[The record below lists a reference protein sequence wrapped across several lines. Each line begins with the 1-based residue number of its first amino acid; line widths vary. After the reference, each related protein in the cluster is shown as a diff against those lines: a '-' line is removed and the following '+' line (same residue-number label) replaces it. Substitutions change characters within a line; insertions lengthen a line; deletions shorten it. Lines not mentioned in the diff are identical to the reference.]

1 MLRRTLRHLPC
12 PTRRRPAAPPAA
24 LFLALPLA
32 ALLAGALAARA
43 GADLVLTV
51 KGHTD
56 AFKVGDRAQEPRE
69 SDVKIWL
76 TADKMRRDEGPLSA
90 IVRLDRK
97 KLYLVNH
104 SDRTYSVVDVPI
116 DWAKLVPSADREKFQ
131 QFVAENQLKSVI
143 KPSAETRK
151 VRNWTTHRVDV
162 ELTNAQGLRV
172 STQMWLTK
180 DLDLY
185 AAYNKMSGV
194 LASLQ
199 VSSADWSRKIG
210 GLDGFPVY
218 QETAVSVG
226 GATFKSHEE
235 VVEADVKQLPDVTF
249 DPPAGFSAVPYD
261 PFRAPQ

>member
-1 MLRRTLRHLPC
+1 MLRSHS
-12 PTRRRPAAPPAA
+12 AA
-24 LFLALPLA
+24 LLLALPLA
-32 ALLAGALAARA
+32 ALISGALAARA

-51 KGHTD
+51 KGHAD
-56 AFKVGDRAQEPRE
+56 AVKVGNRTQEPHD

-76 TADKMRRDEGPLSA
+76 TAEKMRRDEGPLSA

-104 SDRTYSVVDVPI
+104 VDKTYSVVDLPI
-116 DWAKLVPSADREKFQ
+116 DWAKLVPSGDREKFQ
-131 QFVAENQLKSVI
+131 QFVTENQLKSSI
-143 KPSAETRK
+143 TASAETKK
-151 VRNWTTHRVDV
+151 VRNWNAHRVDV

-172 STQMWLTK
+172 STQMWLSK

-199 VSSADWSRKIG
+199 VSSADWSKKIG

-218 QETAVSVG
+218 QETTVSVG
-226 GATFKSHEE
+226 GTTFKSREE
-235 VVEADVKQLPDVTF
+235 VVQAESKPLTDVTF
-249 DPPAGFSAVPYD
+249 DPPAGFNPVPYD

>member
-1 MLRRTLRHLPC
+1 MPARTLRQTLC
-12 PTRRRPAAPPAA
+12 QSGFRLAPPAA
-24 LFLALPLA
+24 LLLALPLA
-32 ALLAGALAARA
+32 VLLSGAVAARA
-43 GADLVLTV
+43 GADLVLMV

-56 AFKVGDRAQEPRE
+56 AFKVGDRVQEARD

-104 SDRTYSVVDVPI
+104 TDRTYSVVDVPI
-116 DWAKLVPSADREKFQ
+116 DWAKLVPSGDREKFQ
-131 QFVAENQLKSVI
+131 QFVAENQLKAAI
-143 KPSAETRK
+143 KPSPETRK
-151 VRNWTTHRVDV
+151 IRNWDTHRVDI

-172 STQMWLTK
+172 STQMCLTK
-180 DLDLY
+180 ELDLY

-210 GLDGFPVY
+210 DLDGFPVY
-218 QETAVSVG
+218 QETTVSVG
-226 GATFKSHEE
+226 GTSFKSREE
-235 VVEADVKQLPDVTF
+235 VVQADSKQLPDVTF
-249 DPPAGFSAVPYD
+249 DPPAGFNPVPYD
-261 PFRAPQ
+261 PFRPPQ

>member
-1 MLRRTLRHLPC
+1 MLRRH
-12 PTRRRPAAPPAA
+12 AAPPAA
-24 LFLALPLA
+24 VLLALPLA
-32 ALLAGALAARA
+32 ALLTGALAARA
-43 GADLVLTV
+43 GADLVITV

-56 AFKVGDRAQEPRE
+56 AFKVGDRVQEPRDA
-69 SDVKIWL
+69 DVKIWI
-76 TADKMRRDEGPLSA
+76 TAEKMRRDEGPLSA

-104 SDRTYSVVDVPI
+104 TDRTYSVVDLPI
-116 DWAKLVPSADREKFQ
+116 DWAKLVPSSDREKFQ
-131 QFVAENQLKSVI
+131 QFVTESQLKSSI

-151 VRNWTTHRVDV
+151 VRTWNTHRVDV

-210 GLDGFPVY
+210 DLDGFPVY
-218 QETAVSVG
+218 QETTVSVG
-226 GATFKSHEE
+226 GTAFKSHEE
-235 VVEADVKQLPDVTF
+235 VVQAESKQLTDVTF
-249 DPPAGFSAVPYD
+249 DPPAGFNPVPYD

>member
-1 MLRRTLRHLPC
+1 MLRRTLRHLLC
-12 PTRRRPAAPPAA
+12 QSRFRPAAPPAA
-24 LFLALPLA
+24 LLLALPLA
-32 ALLAGALAARA
+32 ALLGGALAARA

-56 AFKVGDRAQEPRE
+56 AFRVGDRTQEPRE

-76 TADKMRRDEGPLSA
+76 TADRMRRDEGPLSA

-104 SDRTYSVVDVPI
+104 SDRTYSVVDLPI
-116 DWAKLVPSADREKFQ
+116 DWAKLVPNTDREKFQ
-131 QFVAENQLKSVI
+131 QFIAENQLKSAV
-143 KPSAETRK
+143 KPSAETKKIRT
-151 VRNWTTHRVDV
+151 WSTHRVDI

-172 STQMWLTK
+172 STQMWLTR

-210 GLDGFPVY
+210 DLDGFPVY
-218 QETAVSVG
+218 QETTVSVG
-226 GATFKSHEE
+226 GTSFKSHEE
-235 VVEADVKQLPDVTF
+235 VVQADVKQLPDVTF
-249 DPPAGFSAVPYD
+249 DPPAGFNPVPYD